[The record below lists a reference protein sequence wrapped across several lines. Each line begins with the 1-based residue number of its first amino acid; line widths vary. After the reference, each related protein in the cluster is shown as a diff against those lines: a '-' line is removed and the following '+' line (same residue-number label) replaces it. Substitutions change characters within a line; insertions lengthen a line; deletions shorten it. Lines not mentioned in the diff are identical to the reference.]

1 MMKEGFYEKIITESI
16 AQALIK
22 ESDKTVLLES
32 FSKSDGS
39 IFIHRYFQQFLQR
52 AFNQLVEERDEI
64 AKKKLIDFTN
74 DLIRLTAEYLNDEEF
89 NHEQISKQGQ
99 ILKAF
104 FHASSFTEANLKK
117 HIQESFPITGL
128 SESALFNG
136 SKHTPSLESELKKE
150 MLTSNEVWWLVS
162 FLKFEG
168 VRLFEQV
175 LRKLQGQGKKV
186 KIICTVYMGATDLKA
201 IDFLSEFSNVE
212 IKISFNTNQERLH
225 AKSYLFL
232 RDSGFHTAYI
242 GSSNMS
248 RSALTNGLEWNLKVT
263 QQEIPHIISKCKNTF
278 DTYWNDS
285 NFEVYDPSLH
295 RHKLQQ
301 ALEKGK
307 MKKVDDEISKFFELT
322 PFPFQQQI
330 LDKLAQ
336 CRVRGE
342 MKNLVAAATGTGK
355 TVISAFD
362 FKRFIKLNPQSNFLF
377 VAHRE
382 EILRQARYTFR
393 QVLKNNDFGDLWFSG
408 ENPDSYNQL
417 FVSIQTLN
425 NRMGSLSLS
434 PNFFDYIII
443 DEVHHSAA
451 SSYQQLLSYFT
462 PKILLGLTA
471 TPERHDGED
480 VTKYFGN
487 TLSAEIR
494 LVDAL
499 NQKLLC
505 PFQYFGIT
513 DETDISRVSWRKGKY
528 EIGEL
533 EKIYGEDYRRVLD
546 IIRNCKKYLTDYQ
559 EVRAL
564 GFCVSKKHAEFM
576 SNQFNSKGLNAEY
589 LHSDNSNQR
598 KDIIL
603 KFRRKEINYLFV
615 VDIFNEGIDIPEI
628 DTLLFLRP
636 TESLTIYL
644 QQLGRGLRL
653 HEDKT
658 CLTVLDFVGL
668 QHAEYSF
675 EHKFRAM
682 IGKTHSKVKD
692 ELQQDFPNLPLG
704 CSITLEET
712 AKEIILKN
720 IQSSY
725 GGGERSILK
734 AMERFVQD
742 YTIDFTLKNFCQ
754 LMDIDLF
761 TLYKS
766 KQLFFELKYK
776 SKGVDFVR
784 ATHADRIARVLGN
797 TWLATDSESYFK
809 FLIQFLTDENLD
821 LTVHSTEQYLIMC
834 YIDLFD
840 AAPAVNTL
848 ADLYRKLEQVFDKAE
863 LRDEVVSFLIFRLE
877 QLESIEKNIE
887 LKMPSV
893 LRLHGRYTRSQI
905 LSGVSQNTLQNKVIS
920 QSGVHRIRDYQNET
934 ELLFVTLYK
943 EEGRFSS
950 STMYHDYFINEELFH
965 WQSQNRTTPESEVGQ
980 SYIRHNENKKDI
992 LLFVRETT
1000 TDENGVTM
1008 AYIFCG
1014 KLHYLQ
1020 HEGSKPMSITWRLEN
1035 NPPALLYNEGKKL
1048 GVG

>member
-1 MMKEGFYEKIITESI
+1 MKEGFYEKIITQSI
-16 AQALIK
+16 DQLLSK
-22 ESDKTVLLES
+22 ESDKIVFLQS
-32 FSKSDGS
+32 FSKSDGA

-52 AFNQLVEERDEI
+52 AFNQLIEERDEV
-64 AKKKLIDFTN
+64 AKEKLIQFTN
-74 DLIRLTAEYLNDEEF
+74 DLIRLTAKYLNDREF
-89 NHEQISKQGQ
+89 EHDLISKQGE
-99 ILKAF
+99 ILKAYF
-104 FHASSFTEANLKK
+104 NASTFTEVNLKK
-117 HIQESFPITGL
+117 HIQEIFPITGF

-150 MLTSNEVWWLVS
+150 MLTSNEVWWLIS

-175 LRKLQGQGKKV
+175 FRKLQNQGKKV
-186 KIICTVYMGATDLKA
+186 KIICTVYMGATDIKA

-285 NFEVYDPSLH
+285 NFEIYDPSLH
-295 RHKLQQ
+295 RQKLKD

-307 MKKVDDEISKFFELT
+307 IKKDDDEISKFFELT

-330 LDKLAQ
+330 LDKLEQ
-336 CRVRGE
+336 CRSKGE
-342 MKNLVAAATGTGK
+342 MKNLVASATGTGK
-355 TVISAFD
+355 TLISAFD
-362 FKRFIKLNPQSNFLF
+362 FKRFIKRYPQSNFLF

-408 ENPDSYNQL
+408 ENPSSYNQL

-425 NRMGSLSLS
+425 NRMPSMSLS
-434 PNFFDYIII
+434 PNFFDFIII

-451 SSYQQLLSYFT
+451 PSYQQLLSYFN

-480 VTKYFGN
+480 ISRYFGN

-546 IIRNCKKYLTDYQ
+546 IIRNCKKYLTDYE

-576 SNQFNSKGLNAEY
+576 SNQFNSKGLKSEY

-615 VDIFNEGIDIPEI
+615 VDIFNEGVDI
-628 DTLLFLRP
+628 FL
-636 TESLTIYL
+636 
-644 QQLGRGLRL
+644 
-653 HEDKT
+653 K
-658 CLTVLDFVGL
+658 
-668 QHAEYSF
+668 
-675 EHKFRAM
+675 
-682 IGKTHSKVKD
+682 
-692 ELQQDFPNLPLG
+692 
-704 CSITLEET
+704 
-712 AKEIILKN
+712 
-720 IQSSY
+720 
-725 GGGERSILK
+725 
-734 AMERFVQD
+734 
-742 YTIDFTLKNFCQ
+742 
-754 LMDIDLF
+754 
-761 TLYKS
+761 
-766 KQLFFELKYK
+766 
-776 SKGVDFVR
+776 
-784 ATHADRIARVLGN
+784 
-797 TWLATDSESYFK
+797 
-809 FLIQFLTDENLD
+809 
-821 LTVHSTEQYLIMC
+821 
-834 YIDLFD
+834 
-840 AAPAVNTL
+840 
-848 ADLYRKLEQVFDKAE
+848 
-863 LRDEVVSFLIFRLE
+863 
-877 QLESIEKNIE
+877 
-887 LKMPSV
+887 
-893 LRLHGRYTRSQI
+893 
-905 LSGVSQNTLQNKVIS
+905 
-920 QSGVHRIRDYQNET
+920 
-934 ELLFVTLYK
+934 
-943 EEGRFSS
+943 
-950 STMYHDYFINEELFH
+950 
-965 WQSQNRTTPESEVGQ
+965 
-980 SYIRHNENKKDI
+980 
-992 LLFVRETT
+992 
-1000 TDENGVTM
+1000 
-1008 AYIFCG
+1008 
-1014 KLHYLQ
+1014 
-1020 HEGSKPMSITWRLEN
+1020 
-1035 NPPALLYNEGKKL
+1035 
-1048 GVG
+1048 